1 MARDMAK
8 MNFSLIGFMAMA
20 FAVVGMVGVFAT
32 YAAPLP
38 LERALA
44 REAALDAALEA
55 AHGPNAEA
63 ALAALRPK
71 LGDGAAVLAGDP
83 AGLAA
88 RIARERP
95 AMRAHFIAEA
105 AEAGFNIRL
114 IVVVITVMGAVF
126 GSVLLSGATRRS

>member
-1 MARDMAK
+1 MAK
-8 MNFSLIGFMAMA
+8 VNFSLIGFMAMA

-44 REAALDAALEA
+44 RETALDAALDAAQ
-55 AHGPNAEA
+55 GPNPEA

-71 LGDGAAVLAGDP
+71 LGDSAALLAGDP
-83 AGLAA
+83 AGLAQ

-95 AMRAHFIAEA
+95 AMRARLVAEA

-114 IVVVITVMGAVF
+114 IVVVITIMGAVF